1 MAEILLFVVAFGRGS
16 SSRSPERYTQPAS
29 CPDPISTGTSNS
41 GLGFF
46 FDGMNACLF
55 PAVYE
60 IQESR
65 VIFGGPAAR
74 RILPDSLPL
83 RGRVIQ
89 IDALPDPRR
98 KKIRAHLRILLQRFQ
113 RRLGGIVGTGRERGK
128 NSEKIEPPVPPQFAD
143 FGHAVQRLAR
153 ADDGH

>member
-1 MAEILLFVVAFGRGS
+1 MAEILVSVTAGGPGS
-16 SSRSPERYTQPAS
+16 SPPSPDRYTQPDS

-46 FDGMNACLF
+46 FDGMSACLF
-55 PAVYE
+55 LAVYE

-98 KKIRAHLRILLQRFQ
+98 KKVRAHLRIVLQRFQ
-113 RRLGGIVGTGRERGK
+113 CGLGGIVGGGRERGQ
-128 NSEKIEPPVPPQFAD
+128 SGEQIEPPVGPQVAH
-143 FGHAVQRLAR
+143 FGHAIQRLPR
-153 ADDGH
+153 A